1 MWSFD
6 FCTETELFSDVK
18 LTEQVAANV
27 AHCTSDTLFL
37 ILVIVTYIHMILPSV
52 RWRCRLGGRKG
63 IRPVKKTLS
72 GGVLAWL
79 SVWSEMQ
86 TCIWPSWCHC
96 HSLSLA
102 LVKSRLVLPFWYR
115 LTWVVPEKGPLIYV
129 ICCSA
134 VLHCNDQL
142 QKLLLPS
149 TMRRLGEEIYGSGS
163 SAQQK
168 ASCSGSDSHQ
178 SSDGQFFHSSDLRIR
193 FLSTMIVLRTINQ
206 GVCLLY

>member
-1 MWSFD
+1 MVICLERDADLHTAQLMPLPLTVS
-6 FCTETELFSDVK
+6 CFSKIQIGFTFLVPAHLGSPGKGAVK
-18 LTEQVAANV
+18 RMCV
-27 AHCTSDTLFL
+27 C
-37 ILVIVTYIHMILPSV
+37 VTYIY
-52 RWRCRLGGRKG
+52 
-63 IRPVKKTLS
+63 
-72 GGVLAWL
+72 A
-79 SVWSEMQ
+79 
-86 TCIWPSWCHC
+86 
-96 HSLSLA
+96 
-102 LVKSRLVLPFWYR
+102 
-115 LTWVVPEKGPLIYV
+115 